1 MIILETIVSFIVGTA
16 GIYMLIRG
24 KKKADTK
31 LMVWGGVL
39 IVASYFLFA
48 GWGGK
53 DDSSKAV
60 IDNLMQVTPGQQQQ
74 P

>member
-1 MIILETIVSFIVGTA
+1 MILLETVASFIVGTI
-16 GIYMLIRG
+16 GTFMLIRG

-31 LMVWGGVL
+31 LMIWGGVL
-39 IVASYFLFA
+39 IVASYFLFS
-48 GWGGK
+48 GWGGN

-60 IDNLMQVTPGQQQQ
+60 INNLIQATPGQQQ

>member
-1 MIILETIVSFIVGTA
+1 MMLLETVASFIVGTI
-16 GIYMLIRG
+16 GTFMLIRG

-31 LMVWGGVL
+31 LMIWGGVL
-39 IVASYFLFA
+39 IVASYFLFS
-48 GWGGK
+48 GWGGN

-60 IDNLMQVTPGQQQQ
+60 INNLMQATPGQQQ